1 LKRNLYLCD
10 IIMDDKEKTMQVERW
25 LRLIERTRLFCNTA
39 DELGKM
45 VGFSVT
51 NRNSLARKGGS
62 SLFMKE
68 AIFHQL
74 CHICKEQT
82 GLDLQEIVEAYE
94 AVDDFIDRYAP
105 LLRNEKVLSQTVDI
119 FYGSGD
125 VPEDLAFVKKQL
137 EEKHIPI
144 LFLMLTGG
152 LPRLSAKNGDVQNI
166 QEDFKRSFT
175 LLRSLCK
182 NFLLQE
188 LPAISMMESEF
199 RANPEKWNRLH
210 LIYVT
215 SFILNAYGAV
225 STQERFCLANREML
239 QRRIELD
246 VEGIWTE
253 DDSSTTFWCF
263 EEVNNGYY
271 LYHYKLRNEQR
282 ELAYTK
288 YFIMFYWNDD
298 DSIGAVVVHPR
309 AIHYMISGQP
319 VPTMLFAYQHCL
331 PSQDELVFV
340 PQNDGNDW
348 FSVRRLRRSSHA
360 TFYQRLLDDETK
372 EKTNE
377 CSDTDYDFTC
387 CLSAI
392 TSEHIYMERSEG
404 GYYKIPKSLNDVLYD
419 VQFGDTVGILTIGGL
434 IYVAFDD
441 KSLYYNVTT
450 EDKMRESGIEMVDV
464 ITE

>member
-1 LKRNLYLCD
+1 MAIEGQD
-10 IIMDDKEKTMQVERW
+10 IWQIKMNVLPLQQKSEQMNYEERIIQVERW

-51 NRNSLARKGGS
+51 NRNSLARKGGN

-74 CHICKEQT
+74 CHICGEQT
-82 GLDLQEIVEAYE
+82 GMDLQEIVEAYE
-94 AVDDFIDRYAP
+94 HVDDFIDRYAK
-105 LLRNEKVLSQTVDI
+105 LLRNERVLSQTVDV

-125 VPEDLAFVKKQL
+125 VPDDLAFVKKRL

-166 QEDFKRSFT
+166 QEDFRRTFT
-175 LLRSLCK
+175 LLRGLCK
-182 NFLLQE
+182 NFFMQE
-188 LPAISMMESEF
+188 LPAISMMESEV
-199 RANPEKWNRLH
+199 RANPEKRNRLH
-210 LIYVT
+210 LIYAT
-215 SFILNAYGAV
+215 SFILNAYGTV
-225 STQERFCLANREML
+225 STKERLSLANREML

-253 DDSSTTFWCF
+253 DDLSTSFWYF
-263 EEVNNGYY
+263 EEVSNGYY
-271 LYHYKLRNEQR
+271 LYHYKLRNKQR
-282 ELAYTK
+282 DLAYTR

-309 AIHYMISGQP
+309 AIRYMVSGQP
-319 VPTMLFAYQHCL
+319 VPTMLFAYQHCQ
-331 PSQDELVFV
+331 PSQDELIFS

-348 FSVRRLRRSSHA
+348 FSVRCLKRSCNA
-360 TFYQRLLDDETK
+360 TFYQRLLDDDTK

-377 CSDTDYDFTC
+377 CSDTDPY
-387 CLSAI
+387 SR
-392 TSEHIYMERSEG
+392 RS
-404 GYYKIPKSLNDVLYD
+404 
-419 VQFGDTVGILTIGGL
+419 
-434 IYVAFDD
+434 
-441 KSLYYNVTT
+441 
-450 EDKMRESGIEMVDV
+450 
-464 ITE
+464 